1 VAALVLAVGVTVGL
15 LQAERGQ
22 GRVASTTTA
31 ALRRSVTLVAPVL
44 RTVRRAT
51 EERPPG
57 LLSLPAVLSQR
68 TVDVPILMF
77 HRIDVLRPTLV
88 AITRRLTVAPETFA
102 AEMHWLR
109 SRGYH
114 PLRQLQLFD
123 ALERGA
129 PLPPRP
135 IMITFDD
142 GYRDVLAN
150 AVPVLERY
158 RFPATAY
165 VITARISGP
174 DPSFLTWGELTALEQ
189 SGVEIGS
196 HTVHHLDLASLS
208 EPEAWAELSE
218 SRRVL
223 EQHLHH
229 PVQWLAY
236 PDGSEDAQTVALA
249 RQAGY
254 VLAMTTRPGSLQSG
268 SDPLELRRIEVLDT
282 TGVRGLAALL
292 GSAEG

>member
-1 VAALVLAVGVTVGL
+1 VAALVLAVGVTFGL
-15 LQAERGQ
+15 LQTERGH
-22 GRVASTTTA
+22 GRPASPTTA
-31 ALRRSVTLVAPVL
+31 ALRRSVTLIAPVL
-44 RTVRRAT
+44 RSVRRAAA
-51 EERPPG
+51 EQPPG
-57 LLSLPAVLSQR
+57 LLSLPAVLPDR
-68 TVDVPILMF
+68 TMDVPILMF

-88 AITRRLTVAPETFA
+88 AITRRLTVAPGTFA
-102 AEMHWLR
+102 AEMHWLW

-123 ALERGA
+123 ALEHGA
-129 PLPPRP
+129 PLPSHP

-150 AVPVLERY
+150 AAPVLERY
-158 RFPATAY
+158 RFPATEY

-174 DPSFLTWGELTALEQ
+174 DPSFLSWGDLAQLEA
-189 SGVEIGS
+189 SDVEIGS
-196 HTVHHLDLASLS
+196 HTVHHLDLASLAD
-208 EPEAWAELSE
+208 PEAWTELSD

-223 EQHLHH
+223 EEHLHH

-236 PDGSEDAQTVALA
+236 PDGSEDAATVALA